1 MIEPL
6 IPIVQNNQ
14 KGLGSKT
21 KQDTQVHN
29 FCEVCNKI
37 IPEASWASH
46 LNGKKH
52 KHRVHYVQMLEQ
64 LAPHLLP
71 EERHQLLDEDEES
84 KDDENSPVDIIHN
97 NTNNTNDTNNIN
109 INVNNNNA
117 VNTSGQNITAQP
129 AQKTSSTPVTSTSSA
144 ATQNSTSQPKLI
156 GPMPRPVPV
165 NSTTVVTPKNAQSTV
180 AQLTQVTPT
189 PQSRTQAQTDT
200 KSDQT
205 KGTIVTM
212 IFKDCINIMIG

>member
-1 MIEPL
+1 L
-6 IPIVQNNQ
+6 IPIVQNSQ

-84 KDDENSPVDIIHN
+84 KDEEKSTREII
-97 NTNNTNDTNNIN
+97 NTDAN
-109 INVNNNNA
+109 
-117 VNTSGQNITAQP
+117 
-129 AQKTSSTPVTSTSSA
+129 
-144 ATQNSTSQPKLI
+144 
-156 GPMPRPVPV
+156 
-165 NSTTVVTPKNAQSTV
+165 NSTTVNTTVNNNHNNGQSGAAKEQQNSENLNSTQTVTLTTSTIATNNTLHPKFFGPMPKPVPVYNKTSTQTNAPKVTA
-180 AQLTQVTPT
+180 AQLAQPVNKPHQAPGRKINWTS
-189 PQSRTQAQTDT
+189 QSRSLIRICFRRRQAAVV
-200 KSDQT
+200 
-205 KGTIVTM
+205 GTSPVTS
-212 IFKDCINIMIG
+212 

>member
-1 MIEPL
+1 MIFSFLGMVEPL

-71 EERHQLLDEDEES
+71 EERHQLLDED
-84 KDDENSPVDIIHN
+84 DENEIIFEIDV
-97 NTNNTNDTNNIN
+97 TSNDNATT
-109 INVNNNNA
+109 VNNNNNDNTVSNNNGDNNTA
-117 VNTSGQNITAQP
+117 GTTKRQQILAEKNVGPTTTSTVSATTTNNTSQQKFIGPVPRPGLVHISRTDHINTASPTAAQDTQVLPGPQPVVQTAQAVP
-129 AQKTSSTPVTSTSSA
+129 ATST
-144 ATQNSTSQPKLI
+144 
-156 GPMPRPVPV
+156 
-165 NSTTVVTPKNAQSTV
+165 
-180 AQLTQVTPT
+180 
-189 PQSRTQAQTDT
+189 
-200 KSDQT
+200 
-205 KGTIVTM
+205 
-212 IFKDCINIMIG
+212 

>member
-1 MIEPL
+1 L
-6 IPIVQNNQ
+6 IPIVQNSQ

-84 KDDENSPVDIIHN
+84 KDDENSTREII
-97 NTNNTNDTNNIN
+97 NTDAN
-109 INVNNNNA
+109 
-117 VNTSGQNITAQP
+117 
-129 AQKTSSTPVTSTSSA
+129 
-144 ATQNSTSQPKLI
+144 
-156 GPMPRPVPV
+156 
-165 NSTTVVTPKNAQSTV
+165 NSTTVNNISNITVNNGQSSATKEQQNSENLNPTHTVTLTTSAIATNNTLHPKFVGPMPKPVLVYGTTSNQTNAPKATA
-180 AQLTQVTPT
+180 AQLAQPVGKLH
-189 PQSRTQAQTDT
+189 QAPGQTAGR
-200 KSDQT
+200 K
-205 KGTIVTM
+205 
-212 IFKDCINIMIG
+212 IN

>member
-84 KDDENSPVDIIHN
+84 KDDENPTAEIVQSSTNANNNTSVNNSTHN
-97 NTNNTNDTNNIN
+97 NN
-109 INVNNNNA
+109 NVNNDNE
-117 VNTSGQNITAQP
+117 QNSAIEKSDTRP
-129 AQKTSSTPVTSTSSA
+129 TGTLTSST
-144 ATQNSTSQPKLI
+144 ATTNNTSQPKFI
-156 GPMPRPVPV
+156 GPVPRPVPV
-165 NSTTVVTPKNAQSTV
+165 NTTTSAPPKNSQLTAAQSTQV
-180 AQLTQVTPT
+180 PASPQLG
-189 PQSRTQAQTDT
+189 T
-200 KSDQT
+200 KVQIAAKPDQT
-205 KGTIVTM
+205 KGTHLL
-212 IFKDCINIMIG
+212 

>member
-37 IPEASWASH
+37 IPEASWSSH

-84 KDDENSPVDIIHN
+84 KDDENAPVEIVDNGH
-97 NTNNTNDTNNIN
+97 TNNNN
-109 INVNNNNA
+109 NVNNNNNA
-117 VNTSGQNITAQP
+117 VNNINNNGQSDAAKMKENSASQL
-129 AQKTSSTPVTSTSSA
+129 VTST
-144 ATQNSTSQPKLI
+144 NSPTTTNNTTAPKLI
-156 GPMPRPVPV
+156 GPMPRPVPI
-165 NSTTVVTPKNAQSTV
+165 NNTTVTTAKNVQPTEAQST
-180 AQLTQVTPT
+180 QVTNT
-189 PQSRTQAQTDT
+189 PQPGSAKIEPTHGTT
-200 KSDQT
+200 
-205 KGTIVTM
+205 TIVL
-212 IFKDCINIMIG
+212 FKEFY